1 MNFYDV
7 NKFAGAVFAAGI
19 WAMVT
24 GITASYIWAPE
35 KPAKPGFA
43 VAVAGSEAAGGGA
56 KAAATVA
63 PIADRLKTA
72 DVARGKKDFSKCAAC
87 HTPEKGAGIKVGPNL
102 WGVVAGPKA
111 HMEGF
116 KYSAGMADR
125 GKAGEKWSFAD
136 LDKFLTDPK
145 AFVPGTAMGFA
156 GIKDPSDRADVIL
169 YLRSLADSP
178 VALD

>member
-19 WAMVT
+19 WAMVA
-24 GITASYIWAPE
+24 GFTASFIWAPE

-43 VAVAGSEAAGGGA
+43 VAVGGGEA
-56 KAAATVA
+56 KDAGKAVASVA
-63 PIADRLKTA
+63 PIAERLKTA
-72 DVARGKKDFSKCAAC
+72 DVARGQKAFSKCTAC
-87 HTPEKGAGIKVGPNL
+87 HTPDKGGTTKVGPNL
-102 WGVVAGPKA
+102 YGVVGGPKA
-111 HMEGF
+111 HMAGF

-125 GKAGEKWSFAD
+125 GKAGETWSFAD

-156 GIKDPSDRADVIL
+156 GFKDPGDRADVIL
-169 YLRSLADSP
+169 YLRSLSESP
-178 VALD
+178 VAID